1 MSNTITIE
9 FCAEYRVRIDNLT
22 AALIANGGAVEALF
36 KQLQTP
42 IVDDIAKMAAA
53 VVSPENAPQHAEETT
68 QAETPKAEEN
78 PAPTEDA
85 PPWEEPAAPAA
96 EAKAEPTVTLAQIQ
110 QKVMQLATVNG
121 GAKKAKVREII
132 STYGAKVSDLK
143 DQSDKW
149 DEVWGKLTKLESEG

>member
-1 MSNTITIE
+1 MSNAITIE
-9 FCAEYRVRIDNLT
+9 FCAEDRARIDNLT

-85 PPWEEPAAPAA
+85 PPWEEPAAPAP

-143 DQSDKW
+143 DQPDKW
-149 DEVWGKLTKLESEG
+149 TEVWGKLTALESEG